1 MSNFLDQLPPNAFFS
16 RIRRNHGLE
25 HATIHILSHKFPAR
39 SMAGYSDPGGFWL
52 LGDLEADDVRAAAE
66 QALARMQRGEHTLA
80 IHPNCG
86 TNFATSGMM
95 AGMAGA
101 VAMFGVGDKWS
112 DRLDRLPLAGLL
124 ATFALILSRPLGFM
138 IQASI
143 TTSGRPGTLEITSVT
158 PSMRG
163 KMRVHRVATRG

>member
-1 MSNFLDQLPPNAFFS
+1 MSNFLDQLPPNSPLS

-25 HATIHILSHKFPAR
+25 HATIHILSHKYPAK
-39 SMAGYSDPGGFWL
+39 SMVGYSDTGGFWL
-52 LGDLEADDVRAAAE
+52 MGELKAEEIREAAE
-66 QALARMQRGEHTLA
+66 QALARMRRGEHTLA

-124 ATFALILSRPLGFM
+124 ATFTLIFSRPLGFM

-143 TTSGRPGTLEITSVT
+143 TTSGHPGDLEVVKVT
-158 PSMRG
+158 PSTRG
-163 KMRVHRVATRG
+163 QIQMHRVATRG